1 MNLTTLFSQYIKRLI
16 TPASPNLHFTTQH
29 KMDRDEF
36 YRRLQNTRY
45 SKVRKLRTR
54 VEVFEELENGSF
66 KNKATGRIMSA
77 KTFEIYKPA
86 AAMDG
91 ITTILT

>member
-1 MNLTTLFSQYIKRLI
+1 MNNYPDFLI
-16 TPASPNLHFTTQH
+16 NIAITSPSPNLHIITQNN
-29 KMDRDEF
+29 MDRDEF
-36 YRRLQNTRY
+36 YRHLLATRY
-45 SKVRKLRTR
+45 SKVRKPRTR

-86 AAMDG
+86 AAMHG
-91 ITTILT
+91 ITTILL

>member
-1 MNLTTLFSQYIKRLI
+1 
-16 TPASPNLHFTTQH
+16 
-29 KMDRDEF
+29 MDRDEF
-36 YRRLQNTRY
+36 YRRLPATRY
-45 SKVRKLRTR
+45 SKIHKLRTR
-54 VEVFEELENGSF
+54 VEVFEKLENGTF

-91 ITTILT
+91 ITIIF

>member
-1 MNLTTLFSQYIKRLI
+1 MVRE
-16 TPASPNLHFTTQH
+16 
-29 KMDRDEF
+29 EF
-36 YRRLQNTRY
+36 YRRLQDTRY
-45 SKVRKLRTR
+45 SKVRKPRTR

-91 ITTILT
+91 ITTIILS